1 VKKKYTA
8 SSKDKKDWETFISQ
22 IDRVETK
29 EVDLFSNSREIN
41 TLKKLDLHGYSLND
55 ANHKVKKFLIQSFEK
70 GYRKILLVTGKGS
83 RSKVSTNPYISEKF
97 GVLKNSVPEF
107 IKNDENLNKIVIKI
121 TTADKNHGGNGALY
135 IFLKNKKKL

>member
-1 VKKKYTA
+1 MKKKYTA